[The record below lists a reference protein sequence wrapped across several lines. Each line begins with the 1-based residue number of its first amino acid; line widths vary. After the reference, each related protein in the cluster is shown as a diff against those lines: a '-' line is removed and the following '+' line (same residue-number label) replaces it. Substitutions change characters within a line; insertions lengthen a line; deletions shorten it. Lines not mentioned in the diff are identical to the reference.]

1 LKHIRAFVIK
11 FLSTLALLFIILG
24 VFNDM
29 AFRNV
34 FLISLVLAAAAYIIG
49 DLFILPRTNNTVA
62 TIADFG
68 LAFIIIWSMSRALTY
83 GDGML
88 GEAFTAALALGI
100 FEFLFHRYLAKN
112 IFPDQHQTERR
123 YQGTMQYQTE
133 ASEELTPVRPDV
145 REEDN
150 NDNL

>member
-1 LKHIRAFVIK
+1 MKHVKALAIK
-11 FLSTLALLFIILG
+11 FVSTLALLLIILG

-34 FLISLVLAAAAYIIG
+34 FLISLVLGVAAYIIG
-49 DLFILPRTNNTVA
+49 DLFILPRTNNTIA
-62 TIADFG
+62 TLADFG
-68 LAFIIIWSMSRALTY
+68 LAFVIIWSMSRALTY

-100 FEFLFHRYLAKN
+100 FEFLFHRYLANN
-112 IFPDQHQTERR
+112 ILPNQNQSESERR
-123 YQGTMQYQTE
+123 YQGNLQYQTE

-145 REEDN
+145 RED